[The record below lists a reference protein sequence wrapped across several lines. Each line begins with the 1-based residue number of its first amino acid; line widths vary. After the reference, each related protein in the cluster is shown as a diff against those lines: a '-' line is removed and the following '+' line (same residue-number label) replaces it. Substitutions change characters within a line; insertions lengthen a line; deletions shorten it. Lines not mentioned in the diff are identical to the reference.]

1 MEFGVV
7 RFFFDMLVIDGVF
20 LYALYNQVNQTK
32 TT

>member
-1 MEFGVV
+1 MEFGIV
-7 RFFFDMLVIDGVF
+7 RFFDMLVIDGVF